1 VEATDK
7 QSARGL
13 AHGQARHHNYRRLRG
28 LVLQFSLAR
37 SARLIFIVSDDVV
50 SGIGVPSIA
59 TQTGVKS
66 PCHSLTPQEGF
77 CGEESSGIM
86 PGPTMNL
93 FSQEDQDVSQSTR
106 SAFPDLGI
114 CLERG

>member
-1 VEATDK
+1 MRPA
-7 QSARGL
+7 
-13 AHGQARHHNYRRLRG
+13 
-28 LVLQFSLAR
+28 SLSR
-37 SARLIFIVSDDVV
+37 SL
-50 SGIGVPSIA
+50 GE
-59 TQTGVKS
+59 KS

-93 FSQEDQDVSQSTR
+93 FSQEDPDVSHSTR
-106 SAFPDLGI
+106 SAFSDLGI